1 MSLAPTL
8 LGLAAAAFAAA
19 CAAGDGAVLALDGE
33 SEPPSDAASL
43 LSARELTHRALVVA
57 RLFAHLVAGA
67 AFAVALGLDDGVEAG
82 ELAALVAIVLGVA
95 LLAEVVARLLG
106 EAAGARLLGA
116 LSPVLVATRA
126 AVRPAVAVLQRV
138 DAALLRRLPA
148 ARSAEEL
155 REETTEQFRRVVAA
169 EPQVSAEARS
179 LLDGVFSLG
188 ETEVREVMV
197 PRVDAVA
204 IEWGTPWSEVLD
216 RVRSAGHSRYPV
228 YEESIDDVRGILYAK
243 DLLPSVAAGS
253 EPEAGWESL
262 VLAATFIPTTKRLDH
277 LLAEFQATNTHL
289 AIVVDEFGGVA
300 GLVTIEDI
308 LEQIVGEIR
317 DERDEEEV
325 ADIVARDGR
334 RFWVSGR
341 LTLDELSEVT
351 EHAFEAEDVTTVGG
365 LVYATLGRVPRAG
378 ETLTLQGFRV
388 VVEKVVGRR
397 IRRVYFERLESLAGR
412 QAD

>member
-8 LGLAAAAFAAA
+8 VGVAAAAFAAA

-33 SEPPSDAASL
+33 SEPPSDAAAL

-57 RLFAHLVAGA
+57 RLCAHLVAGA
-67 AFAVALGLDDGVEAG
+67 AFAVALGLDERIAAG
-82 ELAALVAIVLGVA
+82 PLALLVVLVLGVA
-95 LLAEVVARLLG
+95 LLAEVVARLMG
-106 EAAGARLLGA
+106 EAAGGRLLGA
-116 LSPVLVATRA
+116 LSPVLVATST
-126 AVRPAVAVLQRV
+126 AVRPAVAVLQRM

-155 REETTEQFRRVVAA
+155 RVETTEQFRRVVAA

-197 PRVDAVA
+197 PRVDLVA
-204 IEWGTPWSEVLD
+204 IEAGAPWSEVLD

-228 YEESIDDVRGILYAK
+228 YEESVDEVRGILYAK
-243 DLLPSVAAGS
+243 DLLPAVSAGR
-253 EPEAGWESL
+253 EPEGGWESL
-262 VLAATFIPTTKRLDH
+262 VRPAAFIPTTKRLDH
-277 LLAEFQATNTHL
+277 LLTEFQTTNSHL

-317 DERDEEEV
+317 DERDEEEE
-325 ADIVARDGR
+325 ADVVARDGR

-341 LTLDELSEVT
+341 VTLDELSEVT
-351 EHAFEAEDVTTVGG
+351 EHSFEAEDVTTVGG
-365 LVYATLGRVPRAG
+365 LIYATLGRVPRAG
-378 ETLTLQGFRV
+378 EALTLHGFRV

>member
-8 LGLAAAAFAAA
+8 AGIAATAFAAA
-19 CAAGDGAVLALDGE
+19 CAAGDGAVLAVDAE

-57 RLFAHLVAGA
+57 RLCAHLVAGA
-67 AFAVALGLDDGVEAG
+67 AFAIALGLDARLHAAG
-82 ELAALVAIVLGVA
+82 LSLLVVAVLAAA
-95 LLAEVVARLLG
+95 LLSEVVARLLG
-106 EAAGARLLGA
+106 EAAGGRLLGA

-126 AVRPAVAVLQRV
+126 VVRPLVAVLQRM

-148 ARSAEEL
+148 ARSAEEV
-155 REETTEQFRRVVAA
+155 RVETTEQFRRVVAA
-169 EPQVSAEARS
+169 EPQVSVEART

-197 PRVDAVA
+197 PRVDLVAV
-204 IEWGTPWSEVLD
+204 EWGAPWSELLD

-228 YEESIDDVRGILYAK
+228 YEESIDELRGILYAK
-243 DLLPSVAAGS
+243 DLLAPVSAGE
-253 EPEAGWESL
+253 EPDGGWETL
-262 VLAATFIPTTKRLDH
+262 VRPATFIPTTKRLDD
-277 LLAEFQATNTHL
+277 LLREFQAANAHL

-317 DERDEEEV
+317 DERDEEEE
-325 ADIVARDGR
+325 ADVVAREGR

-341 LTLDELSEVT
+341 VTLDELSEVT
-351 EHAFEAEDVTTVGG
+351 DHAFEAEDVTTVGG
-365 LVYATLGRVPRAG
+365 LIYATLGRVPRAG
-378 ETLTLQGFRV
+378 ETLLLHGFRV

-412 QAD
+412 EAE